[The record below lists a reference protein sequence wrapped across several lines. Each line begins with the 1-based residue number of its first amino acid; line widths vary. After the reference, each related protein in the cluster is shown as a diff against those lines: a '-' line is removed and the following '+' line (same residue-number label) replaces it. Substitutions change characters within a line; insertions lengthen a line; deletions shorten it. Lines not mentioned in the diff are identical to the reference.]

1 MKRLTSILQDYVAGD
16 LDKKQSAAIEQR
28 IEKEPRVRALHEEIL
43 EAHNALTSLRER
55 PEPPVSAEDVLP
67 RIHAAITS
75 QKYTD
80 RPELYMDGAG
90 RRYYKR
96 IALAAT
102 LLLGITVGLLVAR
115 NQGSDAVE
123 PNPIAGVG
131 ASEAAPSTDVS
142 RILVNEAAD
151 GPLDA
156 LTVLEMLK
164 KAGSKPNLVYSP
176 NDGVLPVSGGVTDKR

>member
-16 LDKKQSAAIEQR
+16 LDKQQSAAIEQR
-28 IEKEPRVRALHEEIL
+28 IEKEPRVRALHEEIVA
-43 EAHNALTSLRER
+43 AHNALTSLRKR

-75 QKYTD
+75 QRYSD

-90 RRYYKR
+90 RRYYRR

-102 LLLGITVGLLVAR
+102 LLLAITVGLLVAR
-115 NQGSDAVE
+115 NQGADTVE
-123 PNPIAGVG
+123 PNPLAEVG

-156 LTVLEMLK
+156 LKVLKILER
-164 KAGSKPNLVYSP
+164 AGAKPDIEFSP
-176 NDGVLPVSGGVTDKR
+176 NNGVLPVAEGLTEKR